1 MVVHGGVASVE
12 MAAEMIQQIVINEVT
27 SCDKYMCT
35 NAGDESDNSAAMT
48 YRIASDRTAA
58 SESDS
63 SDSSSTSG
71 SRSASDIATSDTATS
86 DTATSDTAT
95 SDTETS
101 DTDATPKVTE
111 PSAISSADENYH
123 RLLRFPT
130 LPMRFEAMNAAAKA
144 TELGSL
150 RFSKRRI
157 VIDGSNVAMR

>member
-86 DTATSDTAT
+86 DT
-95 SDTETS
+95 ETS